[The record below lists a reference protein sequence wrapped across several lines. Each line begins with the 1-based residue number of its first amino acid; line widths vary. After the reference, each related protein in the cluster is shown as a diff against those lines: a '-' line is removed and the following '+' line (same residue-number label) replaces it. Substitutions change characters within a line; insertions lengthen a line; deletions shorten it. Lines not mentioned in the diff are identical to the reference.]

1 MKVFAH
7 RGFSHKY
14 PEATRAAYEGA
25 IAAQSDGLECDV
37 RLTQDNQIVCF
48 HDRTTKQFNGK
59 TKSISK
65 ITLDELRQIADVI
78 TLDELLEIAL
88 NGKQDLLIET
98 KHPTKKRG
106 KIEREVIALLKT
118 KETEI
123 QSAGIRI
130 IVMSFSNF
138 AVQRIRA
145 QYPDVAKV
153 VKYVIPALVSREK
166 NLVIEIG
173 MLRRYSW
180 LLRLN
185 KADCILVWTVNS
197 RRNLHWVASREIYGV
212 ITDRVIRAKKI
223 LAS

>member
-1 MKVFAH
+1 MKIFAH

-118 KETEI
+118 KESEI

>member
-1 MKVFAH
+1 MKIFAH

-65 ITLDELRQIADVI
+65 ITLDELRQISDVI

-106 KIEREVIALLKT
+106 RIEREVMALLKT

-180 LLRLN
+180 LLQLN

-197 RRNLHWVASREIYGV
+197 RKDLHWVASREIYGV
-212 ITDRVIRAKKI
+212 ITDRVARAKKI

>member
-1 MKVFAH
+1 MKIFAH

-106 KIEREVIALLKT
+106 KIEREVIALLKM

-212 ITDRVIRAKKI
+212 ITDRLIRAKKI

>member
-1 MKVFAH
+1 MKIFAH

-118 KETEI
+118 KKTEI

-180 LLRLN
+180 LLQLN

-197 RRNLHWVASREIYGV
+197 RKDLHWVASREIYGV
-212 ITDRVIRAKKI
+212 ITDRVARAKKI

>member
-1 MKVFAH
+1 MKIFAH

-25 IAAQSDGLECDV
+25 IAAHSDGLECDV

-106 KIEREVIALLKT
+106 RIEREVMALLKT
-118 KETEI
+118 KENEI

-138 AVQRIRA
+138 AVHRIRA

-180 LLRLN
+180 LLQLN

-197 RRNLHWVASREIYGV
+197 RKDLHWVASREIYGV

>member
-1 MKVFAH
+1 MKIFAH

-212 ITDRVIRAKKI
+212 ITDRLIRAKKI

>member
-1 MKVFAH
+1 MKIFAH

-48 HDRTTKQFNGK
+48 HDRTTKKFNGK

-212 ITDRVIRAKKI
+212 ITDRLIRAKKI

>member
-1 MKVFAH
+1 MKIFAH

-59 TKSISK
+59 TKRISK

-212 ITDRVIRAKKI
+212 ITDRLIRAKKI

>member
-1 MKVFAH
+1 MKIFAH

-48 HDRTTKQFNGK
+48 HDRTTKKFNGK

-106 KIEREVIALLKT
+106 RIEREVIALLKT

-130 IVMSFSNF
+130 IVMSFSLF

-212 ITDRVIRAKKI
+212 ITDRVARAKKI

>member
-1 MKVFAH
+1 MKIFAH

-14 PEATRAAYEGA
+14 SEATRAAYEGA

-212 ITDRVIRAKKI
+212 ITDRLIRAKKI

>member
-1 MKVFAH
+1 MKIFAH

-106 KIEREVIALLKT
+106 RIEREVIALLKT

-130 IVMSFSNF
+130 IVMSFSLF

-180 LLRLN
+180 LLQLN

-197 RRNLHWVASREIYGV
+197 RKDLHWAASREIYGV
-212 ITDRVIRAKKI
+212 ITDRVARAKKI

>member
-25 IAAQSDGLECDV
+25 IAAHSDGLECDV

-65 ITLDELRQIADVI
+65 ITLDELRQISDVI

-106 KIEREVIALLKT
+106 RIEREVMALLKT
-118 KETEI
+118 KENEI
-123 QSAGIRI
+123 HSAGIRI
-130 IVMSFSNF
+130 IIMSFSFF

-145 QYPDVAKV
+145 LYPDVAKV
-153 VKYVIPALVSREK
+153 VKYLIPALVSREK

-180 LLRLN
+180 LLQLN

-197 RRNLHWVASREIYGV
+197 RKDLHWAASREIYGV
-212 ITDRVIRAKKI
+212 ITDRVARAKKI

>member
-1 MKVFAH
+1 MKIFAH

-106 KIEREVIALLKT
+106 RIEREVIALLKT

-130 IVMSFSNF
+130 IVMSFSLF

-180 LLRLN
+180 LLQLN

-197 RRNLHWVASREIYGV
+197 RKDLHWVASREIYGV
-212 ITDRVIRAKKI
+212 ITDRVARAKKI

>member
-1 MKVFAH
+1 MKIFAH

-180 LLRLN
+180 LLQLN

-197 RRNLHWVASREIYGV
+197 RKDLHWVASREIYGV

>member
-1 MKVFAH
+1 MKIFAH

-65 ITLDELRQIADVI
+65 ITLDELRQISDVI

-106 KIEREVIALLKT
+106 RIEREVMALLKT
-118 KETEI
+118 KENEI
-123 QSAGIRI
+123 HSAGIRI
-130 IVMSFSNF
+130 IIMSFSFF

-145 QYPDVAKV
+145 LYPDVAKV
-153 VKYVIPALVSREK
+153 VKYLIPALVSREK

-180 LLRLN
+180 LLQLN

-197 RRNLHWVASREIYGV
+197 RKDLHWAASREIYGV
-212 ITDRVIRAKKI
+212 ITDRVARAKKI

>member
-1 MKVFAH
+1 MKIFAH

-197 RRNLHWVASREIYGV
+197 RKDLHWVASREIYGV
-212 ITDRVIRAKKI
+212 ITDRLIRAKKI

>member
-1 MKVFAH
+1 MKIFAH

-48 HDRTTKQFNGK
+48 HDRTTKKFNGK

-118 KETEI
+118 KESEI

>member
-1 MKVFAH
+1 MKIFAH

-48 HDRTTKQFNGK
+48 HDRTTKKFNGK

>member
-1 MKVFAH
+1 MKIFAH

-48 HDRTTKQFNGK
+48 HDRTTKKFNGK

-180 LLRLN
+180 LLQLN

-197 RRNLHWVASREIYGV
+197 RKDLHWVASREIYGV
-212 ITDRVIRAKKI
+212 ITDRVARAKKI

>member
-1 MKVFAH
+1 MKIFAH

-118 KETEI
+118 KENEI

-212 ITDRVIRAKKI
+212 ITDRLIRAKKI

>member
-1 MKVFAH
+1 MKIFAH

-212 ITDRVIRAKKI
+212 ITDRVARARKI

>member
-1 MKVFAH
+1 MKIFAH

-130 IVMSFSNF
+130 IVMSFSNL

>member
-1 MKVFAH
+1 MKIFAH

-65 ITLDELRQIADVI
+65 ITLDELRQISDVI

-106 KIEREVIALLKT
+106 RIEREVMALLKT
-118 KETEI
+118 KENEI

-180 LLRLN
+180 LLQLN

-197 RRNLHWVASREIYGV
+197 RKDLHWVASREIYGV

>member
-1 MKVFAH
+1 MKIFAH

-197 RRNLHWVASREIYGV
+197 RRNLHWLASREIYGV
-212 ITDRVIRAKKI
+212 ITDRLIRAKKI

>member
-1 MKVFAH
+1 MKIFAH

-48 HDRTTKQFNGK
+48 HDRTTKQFNVK
-59 TKSISK
+59 TKSIYK

-212 ITDRVIRAKKI
+212 ITDRLIRAKKI

>member
-1 MKVFAH
+1 MKIFAH

-118 KETEI
+118 KESEI

-212 ITDRVIRAKKI
+212 ITDRLIRAKKI

>member
-1 MKVFAH
+1 MKIFAH

-65 ITLDELRQIADVI
+65 ITLDEL
-78 TLDELLEIAL
+78 LEIAL
-88 NGKQDLLIET
+88 IGKQDLLIET

-118 KETEI
+118 KENEI
-123 QSAGIRI
+123 HSAGIRI
-130 IVMSFSNF
+130 IIMSFSFF

-212 ITDRVIRAKKI
+212 ITDRVARAKKI

>member
-1 MKVFAH
+1 MKIFAH

-48 HDRTTKQFNGK
+48 HDRTTKKFNGK

-106 KIEREVIALLKT
+106 RIEREVIALLKT

>member
-1 MKVFAH
+1 MKIFAH

-88 NGKQDLLIET
+88 NFRELELSILTLPKLLN
-98 KHPTKKRG
+98 
-106 KIEREVIALLKT
+106 
-118 KETEI
+118 
-123 QSAGIRI
+123 
-130 IVMSFSNF
+130 M
-138 AVQRIRA
+138 
-145 QYPDVAKV
+145 
-153 VKYVIPALVSREK
+153 
-166 NLVIEIG
+166 
-173 MLRRYSW
+173 
-180 LLRLN
+180 
-185 KADCILVWTVNS
+185 
-197 RRNLHWVASREIYGV
+197 
-212 ITDRVIRAKKI
+212 
-223 LAS
+223 

>member
-1 MKVFAH
+1 MKIFAH

-123 QSAGIRI
+123 QSVGIRI

-212 ITDRVIRAKKI
+212 ITDRLIRAKKI

>member
-1 MKVFAH
+1 MKIFAH